1 VLQAGGKAKVGWSG
15 ALDEQGDAA
24 MSYAEVDGRRLYYQR
39 RGAGAPLLLVQG
51 MSGHH
56 LFWGE
61 PFLRLLER
69 DYDLVVYNHRGIGTS
84 SRAEEPFSIAD
95 LAGDAAGVIEA
106 VGWSDAHV
114 FGISLGGMIGQELML
129 RHPERVRTMTLGCTW
144 AGGPDAVMGPAS
156 GELVAA
162 IRDRDVERVLHAGF
176 KANLSAR
183 YRADPAAFEVY
194 RERVLAERVPAPVV
208 AMQFQAALAL
218 DTAARLPGVRTP
230 TLVLH
235 GTADEGIPWV
245 NGQRIAELVPGAR
258 LELFDGAGH
267 LFWWEDPEL
276 TVALL
281 RAHTKPH
288 D

>member
-1 VLQAGGKAKVGWSG
+1 
-15 ALDEQGDAA
+15 
-24 MSYAEVDGRRLYYQR
+24 MPYAEVDGRRLYYQR
-39 RGAGAPLLLVQG
+39 RGSGAPLLLVQG

-56 LFWGE
+56 QFWGE
-61 PFLRLLER
+61 PFLRMLEQ
-69 DYDLVVYNHRGIGTS
+69 DYDLVVYNHRGIGAS
-84 SRAEEPFSIAD
+84 SRAEETFTIAD
-95 LAGDAAGVIEA
+95 LADDAAGVIEA

-129 RHPERVRTMTLGCTW
+129 RHPERVRTVTLGCTW
-144 AGGPDAVMGPAS
+144 AGGPDGVMGEVT

-162 IRDRDVERVLHAGF
+162 IGARDVERVLHAGVR
-176 KANLSAR
+176 ANLSAR
-183 YRADPAAFEVY
+183 YRADPAAFTRY
-194 RERVLAERVPAPVV
+194 RDRVLAERVPAPVV
-208 AMQFQAALAL
+208 AMQFHAAMTL

-267 LFWWEDPEL
+267 LFWWEEPEL

>member
-1 VLQAGGKAKVGWSG
+1 VTAE
-15 ALDEQGDAA
+15 ALLA
-24 MSYAEVDGRRLYYQR
+24 
-39 RGAGAPLLLVQG
+39 GAGCGAVRHRAAPRHHRRPRARPECSVIPPLRAPLEQ
-51 MSGHH
+51 
-56 LFWGE
+56 
-61 PFLRLLER
+61 

-84 SRAEEPFSIAD
+84 SRAEEGFSIAD
-95 LAGDAAGVIEA
+95 LADDAAGVIEA

-114 FGISLGGMIGQELML
+114 FGISLGGMIGQELVL
-129 RHPERVRTMTLGCTW
+129 RHPERVRTVTLGCTW
-144 AGGPDAVMGPAS
+144 AGGSDGVIGAVS

-162 IRDRDVERVLHAGF
+162 IGARDVERVLRSGF
-176 KANLSAR
+176 EANLSAR

-208 AMQFQAALAL
+208 AMQFQAAMAL

-245 NGQRIAELVPGAR
+245 NGQRIAALVPGAR

-267 LFWWEDPEL
+267 LFWWEEQEL
-276 TVALL
+276 TVAVL